1 MAGCGTQTAGL
12 SFGGYVSTWQNRT
25 EEYNGSSWCTA
36 GNLLTARQWLAGCGT
51 QTAGLSFGGSTT
63 TQVTTTTEEYNLV
76 VSGTWIVDFDSG
88 SATSHWGYLSWTNVG
103 GGSVKARC
111 KSATSQANLTGATW
125 YPTGGSG
132 YYETQPQDVEC
143 PHNEWYRLE
152 VTLTEGST
160 PEVTEINQNYG
171 EDC

>member
-1 MAGCGTQTAGL
+1 MGSYIAAA
-12 SFGGYVSTWQNRT
+12 SAVT
-25 EEYNGSSWCTA
+25 EEYN
-36 GNLLTARQWLAGCGT
+36 
-51 QTAGLSFGGSTT
+51 
-63 TQVTTTTEEYNLV
+63 
-76 VSGTWIVDFDSG
+76 
-88 SATSHWGYLSWTNVG
+88 
-103 GGSVKARC
+103 
-111 KSATSQANLTGATW
+111 QADW

-132 YYETQPQDVEC
+132 YYATQPVDVEC